1 MAGLIADGIMRA
13 GAQPIPDLPDAGAQC
28 DPGSSTICAQK
39 TTTQTRGPRMLRPSI
54 CAQMPTTRSCSLSTC
69 PTEATGAQH
78 LCTDTNNTASDT
90 QATDAGTCSH
100 SHRGLV
106 LFTVTKFIISNDT
119 ATKLRVLTMSVSVSL
134 LTQIL

>member
-39 TTTQTRGPRMLRPSI
+39 TTTQTRGPRTLRHSI
-54 CAQMPTTRSCSLSTC
+54 CARMPATRSCSLAAC
-69 PTEATGAQH
+69 PTEATGARH
-78 LCTDTNNTASDT
+78 LRTDTNDTGT